1 MSVATCTTHHDAC
14 ECRQAAMEAEIAR
27 LQAESDLARAKLAE
41 WEDNAG
47 RLRVNAH
54 GPEVLRGLLGARG
67 DESIVDA
74 ARRHQG
80 VLTSLRALD
89 QSVRDACGADEGQ
102 GTLDALKRR
111 IGQLE
116 EEAVRRGDERDEA
129 RAAYR
134 EAIEDTARK
143 VALAVAEAV
152 PRAWEQGA
160 AEMQERC
167 GGVARD
173 DLYRQTDAI
182 GPAGA
187 SNAQIDCGAVAARI
201 MNAIR
206 ALDPTSTRPA
216 LDVLL
221 AEPGAPA
228 RVPASFPPT
237 RTGLT
242 VREALG
248 TAWSMGWGA
257 GGVGSREA
265 DVDTVLGRVAPPKVC
280 EVCDGNGADVCGG
293 ACDACDGTGA
303 VQP

>member
-1 MSVATCTTHHDAC
+1 
-14 ECRQAAMEAEIAR
+14 MEAEIDR

-152 PRAWEQGA
+152 PRAREQGA
-160 AEMQERC
+160 REMRRLCADAVEHLLDRQ
-167 GGVARD
+167 GVRRD
-173 DLYRQTDAI
+173 ADPEVEALLSEIEAI
-182 GPAGA
+182 D
-187 SNAQIDCGAVAARI
+187 S
-201 MNAIR
+201 
-206 ALDPTSTRPA
+206 TSTRPA
-216 LDVLL
+216 LDVWS
-221 AEPGAPA
+221 AKGDP
-228 RVPASFPPT
+228 
-237 RTGLT
+237 
-242 VREALG
+242 RE
-248 TAWSMGWGA
+248 
-257 GGVGSREA
+257 
-265 DVDTVLGRVAPPKVC
+265 
-280 EVCDGNGADVCGG
+280 
-293 ACDACDGTGA
+293 
-303 VQP
+303 

>member
-1 MSVATCTTHHDAC
+1 MIASTCTTHHDAC

-160 AEMQERC
+160 REMQRLCAGVVVERLAQLRREV
-167 GGVARD
+167 GPEPDRAR
-173 DLYRQTDAI
+173 RAE
-182 GPAGA
+182 GA
-187 SNAQIDCGAVAARI
+187 TRADTLNAVLDE
-201 MNAIR
+201 IR
-206 ALDPTSTRPA
+206 TLDPTSIRPA
-216 LDVLL
+216 L
-221 AEPGAPA
+221 P
-228 RVPASFPPT
+228 
-237 RTGLT
+237 
-242 VREALG
+242 
-248 TAWSMGWGA
+248 
-257 GGVGSREA
+257 
-265 DVDTVLGRVAPPKVC
+265 
-280 EVCDGNGADVCGG
+280 
-293 ACDACDGTGA
+293 
-303 VQP
+303 